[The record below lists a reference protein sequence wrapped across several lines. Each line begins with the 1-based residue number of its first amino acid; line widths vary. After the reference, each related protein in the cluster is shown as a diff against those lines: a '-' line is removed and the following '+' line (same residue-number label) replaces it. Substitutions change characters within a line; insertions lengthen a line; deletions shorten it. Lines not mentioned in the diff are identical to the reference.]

1 MPLSQLI
8 AKWARRRYSDTQKVL
23 ALIPAGL
30 LFLLLIPYTLIKPL
44 PRLDALLHMPRL
56 YFGVVNIVIG
66 VVLIVVGVIF
76 AWWSIG
82 SQLFQANGTPLPVM
96 ATQRLL
102 VSGVFKRSRNPMTFG
117 TILAYLGISVIV
129 GSISAVAAVLLFA
142 GLLILYIKN
151 VEEKE
156 LELRFGEE
164 YLSYKANTP
173 FLFPRIYERKGK

>member
-1 MPLSQLI
+1 MRISQWI
-8 AKWARRRYSDTQKVL
+8 AKWARHKYSDTQKAL

-30 LFLLLIPYTLIKPL
+30 IFVFLIPYTLIKPL
-44 PRLDALLHMPRL
+44 PKLDALLQLPRL
-56 YFGVVNIVIG
+56 YFGVVNIILG
-66 VVLIVVGVIF
+66 VVLILVGVIF

-129 GSISAVAAVLLFA
+129 GSISAVAVVLLFA
-142 GLLILYIKN
+142 CLLILYIKN
-151 VEEKE
+151 IEEKE
-156 LELRFGEE
+156 LEMRFGKE
-164 YLSYKANTP
+164 YLTYKANTP
-173 FLFPRIYERKGK
+173 FLFPRIFERKSK